1 MQSYKFSALAL
12 VLALGACASPSG
24 VWVKSGTVQ
33 REVDQDT
40 YACLQQAQQPY
51 SFGGGGFGWGG
62 YSESSGFQTNPQL
75 YAACMKARGYAWQP
89 TNLAG
94 K

>member
-1 MQSYKFSALAL
+1 MRCFKFSALTL

-24 VWVKSGTVQ
+24 VWVKSGALQ
-33 REVDQDT
+33 REVDQDRYT
-40 YACLQQAQQPY
+40 CPQQSQQPY

-62 YSESSGFQTNPQL
+62 YNESSGVQTNPDL
-75 YAACMKARGYAWQP
+75 YAACMKASGYVWQP
-89 TNLAG
+89 SVPAQ